1 MSQAFENN
9 RSQFEF
15 WFGCF
20 LFCLFYYLF
29 SIFFLY
35 VRERFS
41 NKRHIL
47 KLKTL
52 KFTYNIWDKLRFNS
66 QRIKTDTFLPK
77 YGSKGYRYDMFL
89 RNFSHS
95 LKADTKRP
103 VNLILCENTCSAMA
117 QKNPNRIK
125 ASRWPVC
132 VCPAGDIVK
141 NAEMLHYR
149 ELFCNA

>member
-1 MSQAFENN
+1 MNFGLVVFFSVCFIICF
-9 RSQFEF
+9 QF
-15 WFGCF
+15 
-20 LFCLFYYLF
+20 
-29 SIFFLY
+29 FFLY

-141 NAEMLHYR
+141 NAEMLHDR
-149 ELFCNA
+149 ELFCRA